1 MSNYTFDGLNL
12 PATKRIATIKSQ
24 ARSAGVIIPQ
34 LYYIGRK
41 PSFVSDVLHKTKEL
55 TSSSI
60 IARELFV
67 QNVNLYKRAISS
79 ELYIESDNVFFEEE
93 LQGVF
98 IDKLLLYAEQNDNLN
113 KVFFGKTIRDIGS
126 TFLSKDGEFLK
137 LTAEKR
143 IFQTREPSYDLL
155 YVDNINPQE
164 RFVCLIREFSLKL
177 LNKLNIYQPEN
188 NEDKDN
194 AYINPLHNKF
204 YWEANSNL
212 DLSFVINSNLWSK
225 KRFVRYADNNNRT
238 GIHRFKLDIPD
249 RSGDLE
255 LESIVEAIKNN
266 YILPRQFE
274 NIEHLSEKIHSF
286 TTLNRQFS
294 YNYINMMFYIT
305 YIELFETLDFLKRD
319 LEIQGQYFNNLI
331 IVILSGMIY
340 YAIKYNDI
348 NFSNN
353 KILIPEIKDGDLI
366 ELERKFTDFF
376 ERDGSSLKSLNDFNQ
391 IFEFTKSNHPYAK
404 LTKTIYNL
412 KFVKENLNLICK
424 CITFIK
430 PLGSDVVSYDKEEK
444 VLTISSNNIFN
455 PTSKVSPPPTFE
467 DSDFDED
474 DGSDFSD
481 EDDGSDSSVE
491 DDFTPEMDANAFI
504 TQEIRFLREQIAIE
518 KDKLDR
524 ERANSEPDQENIRE
538 SEERLS
544 RYENELRE
552 FIAKAD
558 EKGLEY

>member
-1 MSNYTFDGLNL
+1 MNNYTYDGLEL
-12 PATKRIATIKSQ
+12 PPAKSITTIKSQ
-24 ARSAGVIIPQ
+24 DRSAGVIIPQ
-34 LYYIGRK
+34 LYYIGRQ
-41 PSFVSDVLHKTKEL
+41 PSFVSNVLPKTKEL

-67 QNVNLYKRAISS
+67 QNVNLYKRVIPS
-79 ELYIESDNVFFEEE
+79 ELYIESNNVFFEEE
-93 LQGVF
+93 LQGVY

-126 TFLSKDGEFLK
+126 TFLSKDGQFLK

-155 YVDNINPQE
+155 YVNNQNPSE
-164 RFVCLIREFSLKL
+164 RFICLIREFSLKL
-177 LNKLNIYQPEN
+177 LNELKIYQPEN

-194 AYINPLHNKF
+194 AYINPLRNKF

-225 KRFVRYADNNNRT
+225 KRLVKYADNNNRT
-238 GIHRFKLDIPD
+238 GIHRFKLDIPG

-266 YILPRQFE
+266 YFLPRQFE
-274 NIEHLSEKIHSF
+274 NIEHLNEKIHSF
-286 TTLNRQFS
+286 TTLNSQFS

-305 YIELFETLDFLKRD
+305 YIELFETLDFLKSD
-319 LEIQGQYFNNLI
+319 PDIQGKYFNNLI

-348 NFSNN
+348 NFSSN
-353 KILIPEIKDGDLI
+353 KILIPDINDGDLI

-376 ERDGSSLKSLNDFNQ
+376 ERDGSSLKSLNDFNK
-391 IFEFTKSNHPYAK
+391 IFEFTKSNHPYSK

-430 PLGSDVVSYDKEEK
+430 PLGSDVVSYDKEQK

-455 PTSKVSPPPTFE
+455 PISKVSPPPTFE
-467 DSDFDED
+467 DYTFNSSDDDDVEEDEIPA
-474 DGSDFSD
+474 GLSPAELAETPQDFQERID
-481 EDDGSDSSVE
+481 EQNAIISQLKKDLTEAESSRE
-491 DDFTPEMDANAFI
+491 EYGDEYINELKA
-504 TQEIRFLREQIAIE
+504 EIVIEESVLRELINA
-518 KDKLDR
+518 
-524 ERANSEPDQENIRE
+524 S
-538 SEERLS
+538 
-544 RYENELRE
+544 
-552 FIAKAD
+552 
-558 EKGLEY
+558 KGS